1 MRFVRRR
8 TRVTREVEATR
19 SQMTGYRVS
28 AARRNSLLLG
38 TARSLALGPQSV
50 QGRKG
55 RRVKG
60 VGKKGREAR
69 GVFRASC
76 RGVQQVI
83 VFGIHLHASSAFA
96 RFLSSSIAARL
107 PPLSPS
113 HRSFSLVSCSLAR
126 PFSRPSLRRALY
138 VILSTAFLS
147 TGRRHRRTRYPSFIR
162 LRFLA
167 KIRAKGVSRGI
178 PSRRPT
184 SIKSC
189 RHFPPRGSS
198 ISMNRPRRA
207 KLRPTFG
214 RMINSLCA
222 RARTFSFSL
231 YLFSKYYIFYIFRC
245 LFNIL

>member
-1 MRFVRRR
+1 MAFPSGSLVEVRFVRRR

-96 RFLSSSIAARL
+96 RFLSLSLFLYRRTPSPSLSLSSLFLSRFMHARPPVLSSLPSSRSLRYSIHGVSLYRPPPPSHSLPELYPIAIPRENSSQRGKPRYSESATYLNKIVPTLSATWLLDLDEPPASSEIAAD
-107 PPLSPS
+107 
-113 HRSFSLVSCSLAR
+113 F
-126 PFSRPSLRRALY
+126 
-138 VILSTAFLS
+138 
-147 TGRRHRRTRYPSFIR
+147 RT
-162 LRFLA
+162 
-167 KIRAKGVSRGI
+167 
-178 PSRRPT
+178 
-184 SIKSC
+184 
-189 RHFPPRGSS
+189 
-198 ISMNRPRRA
+198 ND
-207 KLRPTFG
+207 
-214 RMINSLCA
+214 
-222 RARTFSFSL
+222 
-231 YLFSKYYIFYIFRC
+231 
-245 LFNIL
+245 